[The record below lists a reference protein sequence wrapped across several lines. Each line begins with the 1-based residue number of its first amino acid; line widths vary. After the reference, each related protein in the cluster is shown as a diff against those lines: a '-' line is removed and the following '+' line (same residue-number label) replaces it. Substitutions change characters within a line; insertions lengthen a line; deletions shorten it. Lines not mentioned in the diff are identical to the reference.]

1 MSYNIKVKNGMAFN
15 LDDPFQKKQYDHICK
30 IPNVSGYLKRL
41 IAMDMSG
48 NWQSI
53 NKVHPEEIETVE
65 VNDDMMLG
73 LL

>member
-30 IPNVSGYLKRL
+30 MPNVSGYLKRL
-41 IAMDMSG
+41 VAMDMVG
-48 NWQSI
+48 NWQPSATQ
-53 NKVHPEEIETVE
+53 KQEEVEMIE
-65 VNDDMMLG
+65 VNEDMMLG